1 MRIEYEDQ
9 NDILYIEFSREPIV
23 KDISYGWNIN
33 IGYTA
38 NGLAEITVL
47 DAKACGYWPL
57 ENAKDLLSGTNPLQ
71 GKQGE

>member
-9 NDILYIEFSREPIV
+9 NDTLYIEFSREPIV
-23 KDISYGWNIN
+23 RDVSYSWNIN

-38 NGLAEITVL
+38 NGIAEITVL

-57 ENAKDLLSGTNPLQ
+57 ENAKDLLSDMNPLL
-71 GKQGE
+71 GK